1 MANKDACLLA
11 CLHIIL
17 SRYIQIWHFYRTL
30 SRGLL
35 FSRTQCISRILQPII
50 AAPTWTT
57 TAGTAGSMHAASK
70 KWRQKSSRRKYW
82 VKPWI
87 MRRAEHVINY
97 ALERLTLMTLNP
109 VTTNT
114 VLRWPTARLTATG
127 FHLQS
132 QPVFL
137 LDIQPGEFSPPP
149 EILNSPEIFSWCKFL
164 NVIPAL
170 LADTAVFSV
179 FVKNVAA
186 RCNFQAQNTPKYVC
200 GRGFAPNH
208 TGGKLQSSL
217 RPLVDFQKAAS
228 RHGRRG

>member
-1 MANKDACLLA
+1 
-11 CLHIIL
+11 
-17 SRYIQIWHFYRTL
+17 
-30 SRGLL
+30 
-35 FSRTQCISRILQPII
+35 
-50 AAPTWTT
+50 
-57 TAGTAGSMHAASK
+57 
-70 KWRQKSSRRKYW
+70 
-82 VKPWI
+82 

-109 VTTNT
+109 VITKYRTPVTNRTTDCDWLPL
-114 VLRWPTARLTATG
+114 VAASVSSRHTAGGIL
-127 FHLQS
+127 
-132 QPVFL
+132 
-137 LDIQPGEFSPPP
+137 PPP

-217 RPLVDFQKAAS
+217 RPLVGFQKAAS
-228 RHGRRG
+228 RQGRRGKRGRRKRRKREGDSVTHFFFYNLTTAQQCIVAATYTRSLDL